1 MLKRA
6 RPLRGKSL
14 RATFP
19 DDSIGR
25 SRTGAI
31 VLGVAVGCAYF
42 VAARL
47 GLVFLAKP
55 GLAAFW
61 PASGIAVGAL
71 IALGPNARLPVT
83 LAVVVATVVANITI
97 GRIASLAVVF
107 GLVNAGQTLL
117 TAWLV
122 ERWFGRSFKLE
133 DVSQVLGFLAASA
146 VGAAVAAA
154 GAAVAI
160 SLAQITAPPLDV
172 WRLWFASCLLGIV
185 TIAPLVIGLAAA
197 LRDQLPRREL
207 IEGTVALLMLAALG
221 VFLISLPQGPWAT
234 ALPVIMGFPL
244 LLWIAVRCRP
254 VFAAVAAF
262 VVALA
267 VFTSATF
274 NVGPFGDASIPL
286 SDRILAAQTAVLMA
300 ALLAFILAALFAER
314 RRNEAMLKQ
323 GKERLQL
330 VVAELDHRVKNV
342 LATVSAVAGHT
353 LDASSSM
360 DHFVAALD
368 GRLRSMAS
376 THELLSHRRW
386 RGLTLSDLLQR
397 ELAPYRV
404 SDNSEIDGPEV
415 TLSAEAGQAVAMVLH
430 ELTTNAAKH
439 GALST
444 RDGRVSV
451 RWYWPLN
458 GNAHDRLVI
467 EWEESGGPSVKAP
480 SRSGFGTSVIGD
492 LIPYELGGRVDLV
505 FARDGLR
512 CRVEIP
518 SDCVSREDRL
528 TANSK
533 ELSFAPTLSPN

>member
-1 MLKRA
+1 MLKRSSTLYGTCLGA
-6 RPLRGKSL
+6 M
-14 RATFP
+14 FP
-19 DDSIGR
+19 DDKIR
-25 SRTGAI
+25 NPRTGAI
-31 VLGVAVGCAYF
+31 VVGVAIGSAYF
-42 VAARL
+42 MAARL
-47 GLVFLAKP
+47 GLMFVAKP
-55 GLAAFW
+55 GLAVFW

-71 IALGPNARLPVT
+71 VAFGANARMPVT
-83 LAVVVATVVANITI
+83 AAVVAATVIANITI
-97 GRIASLAVVF
+97 GRIASLAIVF

-133 DVSQVLGFLAASA
+133 DVFQVLGFLAASA
-146 VGAAVAAA
+146 VGAAVAAV

-160 SLAQITAPPLDV
+160 SLAQMTSPPLDV

-185 TIAPLVIGLAAA
+185 TIAPLVIGLGVA

-207 IEGTVALLMLAALG
+207 IEGTVALLILAALG
-221 VFLISLPQGPWAT
+221 VFLVSLPQGGPWAT

-254 VFAAVAAF
+254 VFAAAAAL
-262 VVALA
+262 VVALT
-267 VFTSATF
+267 VFTSTTF

-286 SDRILAAQTAVLMA
+286 SDCILAAQIAVLMA

-342 LATVSAVAGHT
+342 LATVSAVASHT
-353 LDASSSM
+353 MNASSST
-360 DHFVAALD
+360 DHFVTALD
-368 GRLRSMAS
+368 GRLRSLAS
-376 THELLSHRRW
+376 THEQLSHSRW

-397 ELAPYRV
+397 ELAPYRM
-404 SDNSEIDGPEV
+404 SDNSEFDGPEV

-430 ELTTNAAKH
+430 ALTSNGAKH

-451 RWYWPLN
+451 RWHWPLN

-492 LIPYELGGRVDLV
+492 LIPYELGGRVDLA
-505 FARDGLR
+505 FASDGLR

-518 SDCVSREDRL
+518 SDCVSKDDRL
-528 TANSK
+528 TANSQ
-533 ELSFAPTLSPN
+533 EHSLAPI

>member
-1 MLKRA
+1 MS
-6 RPLRGKSL
+6 PY
-14 RATFP
+14 
-19 DDSIGR
+19 DSISR
-25 SRTGAI
+25 SRIGA
-31 VLGVAVGCAYF
+31 VVFGVAIGSAYF
-42 VAARL
+42 MAARL

-55 GLAAFW
+55 GLAVFW
-61 PASGIAVGAL
+61 PAAGIAVGAL

-83 LAVVVATVVANITI
+83 AAVVVATVIANITI
-97 GRIASLAVVF
+97 GRSASLAIVF

-133 DVSQVLGFLAASA
+133 DVFQVLGFLAASA
-146 VGAAVAAA
+146 VGAAMAAA

-160 SLAQITAPPLDV
+160 SLAQTTAPSLGV

-185 TIAPLVIGLAAA
+185 TIAPLVIGLVAA
-197 LRDQLPRREL
+197 LREQLPRREL
-207 IEGTVALLMLAALG
+207 IEGTVAVLMLAALG
-221 VFLISLPQGPWAT
+221 VFLISLPQGPWAM
-234 ALPVIMGFPL
+234 ALPVILGFPL
-244 LLWIAVRCRP
+244 LLWTAVRTRP
-254 VFAAVAAF
+254 VFAAAAAF
-262 VVALA
+262 VVALTI
-267 VFTSATF
+267 FTSTTF

-300 ALLAFILAALFAER
+300 ALLAFTLAALFAER

-330 VVAELDHRVKNV
+330 VVTELDHRVKNV

-353 LDASSSM
+353 LEASSSM

-368 GRLRSMAS
+368 GRLRSLAS

-386 RGLTLSDLLQR
+386 QGLTLSDLLQR
-397 ELAPYRV
+397 ELAPYRM
-404 SDNSEIDGPEV
+404 SNNSEIDGPEV
-415 TLSAEAGQAVAMVLH
+415 TLGPEAGQAIAMVLH

-444 RDGRVSV
+444 REGRVSV
-451 RWYWPLN
+451 RWQWPQN
-458 GNAHDRLVI
+458 GNEHDRLVI
-467 EWEESGGPSVKAP
+467 EWEESGGPPVKAP
-480 SRSGFGTSVIGD
+480 SRSGFGSSVIGD
-492 LIPYELGGRVDLV
+492 LIPYELGGSVDLA

-528 TANSK
+528 TVNS
-533 ELSFAPTLSPN
+533 P